1 MSKIFGSVDIKLQ
14 KIKGQINIVI
24 FIGAPLQ
31 LVNTSFASFSL
42 RGTVQKE
49 QMRKSEIILL
59 VPVAVVM
66 YIKLVNTH
74 NS

>member
-1 MSKIFGSVDIKLQ
+1 MAKIFESVDIKFQ

-31 LVNTSFASFSL
+31 PVNTSFASFSL

-49 QMRKSEIILL
+49 QMRKSEINLL

-66 YIKLVNTH
+66 YKVVKY
-74 NS
+74 S